1 MKYCKN
7 CSASLDDDA
16 VFCTE
21 CGVSLADDNF
31 GSSNSGQSGYEGFQ
45 GSIPTSTNSTYTQQN
60 QQYSGGNT
68 YSGTN
73 YSQPQ
78 QQQQYNGAPPNA
90 KNPGMPWLITSLVTL
105 FCCSSLFAIPGLI
118 LSIMSVSSFNAGN
131 IDESVSRANTAKWLV
146 IGAIILGVIANIL
159 VFVFVIQEGSYTYY

>member
-21 CGVSLADDNF
+21 CGASLADDNF
-31 GSSNSGQSGYEGFQ
+31 DSSASRQSGYDGFQ
-45 GSIPTSTNSTYTQQN
+45 GSIPTPSSSNYTQEN
-60 QQYSGGNT
+60 QQYSSGNN

-78 QQQQYNGAPPNA
+78 QQQYNGAPPNR
-90 KNPGMPWLITSLVTL
+90 KNPGMPWLITALVTL
-105 FCCSSLFAIPGLI
+105 FCCSNLFTIPGLV

-131 IDESVSRANTAKWLV
+131 IDESMSRANTAKWLV
-146 IGAIILGVIANIL
+146 IGGIVLGVIVNVIGIVWL
-159 VFVFVIQEGSYTYY
+159 VSEGTYTYY